1 MRAGLA
7 KNSGHPIPDCHA
19 RLRPDMGLTSVT
31 TLVMTDRIWIFLK
44 SLSVFVILYSAL
56 EARYAAGG
64 RFAMG

>member
-7 KNSGHPIPDCHA
+7 KKSGHPIPDCHA
-19 RLRPDMGLTSVT
+19 RLRPDMGLTSVM
-31 TLVMTDRIWIFLK
+31 TLVMTGRIWIFLN
-44 SLSVFVILYSAL
+44 SLFAFVILYSTL